1 MNTVDKSAFGLQC
14 QNVEQVRLG
23 PENVIIWRIISGVD
37 AFGWMGWN
45 NSRFETQ
52 ARKSM
57 IHRHLNHQ
65 ELSLAAIDDVISRGK
80 RKDWEDL
87 RVAILANPVFL
98 EKIQQVCRAHIADPR
113 AQRYH
118 FWMHYAEAHLAA

>member
-1 MNTVDKSAFGLQC
+1 
-14 QNVEQVRLG
+14 
-23 PENVIIWRIISGVD
+23 
-37 AFGWMGWN
+37 MGWN
-45 NSRFETQ
+45 NSGFESQ

-57 IHRHLNHQ
+57 IQRHLNHQ

-80 RKDWEDL
+80 RKDGEEL
-87 RVAILANPVFL
+87 RLAIMADPVFL

-118 FWMHYAEAHLAA
+118 FWMHYAEEHLAA

>member
-1 MNTVDKSAFGLQC
+1 MAAVRNLVQPLLQ
-14 QNVEQVRLG
+14 
-23 PENVIIWRIISGVD
+23 PYGVD
-37 AFGWMGWN
+37 AFTGMRWN
-45 NSRFETQ
+45 DDRYETQ
-52 ARKSM
+52 ARKTM

-65 ELSLAAIDDVISRGK
+65 DLSLAAIDDVICRGK
-80 RKDWEDL
+80 RKDWEEL
-87 RVAILANPVFL
+87 RLAVLASPGFL